1 MPHDDGYEVK
11 GDLDEVVEIL
21 GFFDFV
27 ISGPK
32 IYDYKSAKWN

>member
-1 MPHDDGYEVK
+1 MISNEGGVK
-11 GDLDEVVEIL
+11 IL
-21 GFFDFV
+21 GGFDFV